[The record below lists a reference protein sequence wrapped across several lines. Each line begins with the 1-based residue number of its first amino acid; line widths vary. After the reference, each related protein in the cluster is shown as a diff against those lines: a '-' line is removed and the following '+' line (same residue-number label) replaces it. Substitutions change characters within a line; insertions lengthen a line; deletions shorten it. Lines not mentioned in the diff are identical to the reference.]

1 MRTNQDSTIH
11 DYLAERFG
19 VAVGIDL
26 AEKGWDAE
34 VDTVEMTAAG
44 GIITKG
50 TLAFHVANLELAT
63 VRKAL
68 FRAGVRT
75 GRAVALPDMTRA
87 QWWLIVESCTD
98 LTKRGNNYV
107 RASTFRNVVAGEW
120 LAAG

>member
-1 MRTNQDSTIH
+1 
-11 DYLAERFG
+11 
-19 VAVGIDL
+19 
-26 AEKGWDAE
+26 
-34 VDTVEMTAAG
+34 MTAAG

-98 LTKRGNNYV
+98 LTRLAKRGNNYV